1 MKNEEQGKTQR
12 YPTIPSD
19 WNRLAGYSTSCPC
32 GKVHSIDT
40 RQFNIRAGALRDVPQ
55 CIASLFRGRSIGM
68 VADERT
74 YSVAGQTVVELL
86 RCAGNDVTGCIVPD
100 GEGGRPHATFDAV
113 LDAERRLCSV
123 EFIVAVGSGTVNDL
137 GKLASY
143 RLGIPYLIVATAP
156 FTWKDWLPCVC
167 RHRTR
172 MRPLQAGSGRPA
184 RR

>member
-1 MKNEEQGKTQR
+1 MKNEEPGKTQR

-40 RQFNIRAGALRDVPQ
+40 RQFNIRAGALQDVPQ

-86 RCAGNDVTGCIVPD
+86 LSAGNDVTGCIVPD

-113 LDAERRLCSV
+113 LDLERHLA
-123 EFIVAVGSGTVNDL
+123 VAVDAETGIGNSHHFTASGMSGNSGCTRAYGCASSTRFFVRPGNTGKIHCIGFCLGFGS
-137 GKLASY
+137 A
-143 RLGIPYLIVATAP
+143 
-156 FTWKDWLPCVC
+156 
-167 RHRTR
+167 
-172 MRPLQAGSGRPA
+172 
-184 RR
+184 